1 LKEATMSAYPGA
13 DRWSETW
20 SRENVRAGG
29 ETEAARANGRKP
41 LAPQSNQYTVAPT
54 SPGVNDQALVERLGR
69 SGNIE
74 ILRTIAAGASAGPP
88 VAVVRMTA
96 EQAARLRQ
104 SAGDLL
110 VERDAPLQ
118 LAAAATATPFT
129 CASAIAYA
137 LAAVLPRRFKC

>member
-1 LKEATMSAYPGA
+1 MSAYPGA

-20 SRENVRAGG
+20 SRESVRAGG
-29 ETEAARANGRKP
+29 ETEPARANGRKP

-54 SPGVNDQALVERLGR
+54 SPGVNDQALVERLAR

-74 ILRTIAAGASAGPP
+74 ILRTIAARATVGPP

-118 LAAAATATPFT
+118 LAASAATATPFT

-137 LAAVLPRRFKC
+137 LGGGFASTI